1 MKLRGSIIAVF
12 FILFCN
18 LNAQDFRFHHLT
30 SEDGISQSE
39 VYAFLED
46 SRGFMWIGTLDGLN
60 RYDGYSIETYNVQYN
75 ASHSLSN
82 NTIRCLAEDHLGRIW
97 IGTNDGLNFYD
108 PISETFQQVDLSDAE
123 NKYAIWSM
131 CIANDLLLV
140 GTDEGLWRTSIGGTD
155 IHEIEDSF
163 YRIKSFSHTPDTT
176 AFVRSV
182 KKSNHGGFWILTGQK
197 VCQVVFT
204 ENALEP
210 IVIDDLDYS
219 FQSPLVN
226 MAEDLTGN
234 LWITSGTKGLAKY
247 NPITE
252 QTIIF
257 SQGGNPG
264 ATISNKCSSIT
275 IDKRGNIWI
284 GTLDMGVYFIRA
296 EDVDKEQI
304 NFNAVHHQHGKADG
318 LNSNL
323 IYSLYVSSDNI
334 LWVGTIGSGVNIYD
348 PEQKNFMN
356 YRFYNRTPEVN
367 LTNFIRSVYV
377 DQQNMLWIG
386 THNNGLFIMD
396 RQNGNFRKIGF
407 GTLSV
412 FHISKYEDNKIL
424 ICAGE
429 GLHLVELKGN
439 DLFIHDKISDE
450 YNSAFFYATRS
461 DSGVFWA
468 GSLNGLFRFTIENN
482 QFKNIKRYNK
492 ESAISISENN
502 CRVILYDQ
510 ERNQLLVGTEGGGLN
525 IISLDRE
532 HFPNSLQIYEN
543 NGRTNSLSN
552 NYIRSIIKD
561 QQNNFW
567 IGTFLGLNKMTFGP
581 EDGKP
586 NFTVYLKSDG
596 LPNNLIQSIVEDKN
610 NNLWI
615 GTNGGLSN
623 FKPGTEQFVNF
634 TTIDGLQGNEFSE
647 HAAFQTPSGEI
658 IMGGL
663 NGINAFRP
671 EQIYLNRRQPRTTV
685 TEFIL
690 YNKPVRAAE
699 KVDKRIPLPKSILVS
714 DTIILGPK
722 QKNIGFKFSAMIYPK
737 AGKVKY
743 EYILEGFD
751 EVWHSAEAMNRYAY
765 YTNLRHG
772 KYTFK
777 VRSTN
782 ADGIWQDAPKEVFV
796 HIQTPFKFTILAY
809 LIYAVILLLILFYF
823 THFTVIRYTTKNK
836 LLLEKVHN
844 EELNKLN
851 ELRTRFFINIS
862 HDLRTPLSL
871 IKGPLESILQ
881 KSITDNG
888 IKENL
893 LTIKRNVKRLSYL
906 VEQLLDVRKA
916 ESGSLA
922 PNLQR
927 EDIVQFTKQE
937 VAHFTYS
944 IKNKGLKL
952 VLNFESDTMYLSY
965 DPGMISKV
973 YFNIISNAIKFTE
986 CGEIVIGI
994 ERVSRAA
1001 PKFQAKNDFA
1011 SYMKVEVR
1019 DTGCGMSNE
1028 EQSRVFERFYQD
1040 EKKST
1045 NGYGIGLSHAKEL
1058 IEVHQGFIEVQSQE
1072 DLGTAVSFYL
1082 PERELPLELKEKRAI
1097 SSEDIYIESDVSI
1110 EENEV
1115 SEVTSGKTVLVVEDN
1130 KDMCNYIARELKTT
1144 YRVRKAYDGIS
1155 GVKIA
1160 NESIPD
1166 IIISDVM
1173 MPNMDGFELCE
1184 KIKSNLKT
1192 SHIPVILL
1200 TAKVDDET
1208 KYKGIETGADDYIP
1222 KPFEMEYLKIRIK
1235 NILKSRDQ
1243 LRKLFQNSI
1252 NLEPSAVTVTSLDE
1266 KFLSSLLQ
1274 EIEAGMS
1281 DSNFTISS
1289 LESKMRMS
1297 HANFYRKIKQLTGQ
1311 SGQEL
1316 VHSMRM
1322 KRARQILTDNR
1333 DIRVSEVAFMVG
1345 FNNPNYF
1352 STCFKKVYGFAPSD
1366 LKT

>member
-1 MKLRGSIIAVF
+1 MKQRGIIALL
-12 FILFCN
+12 LFVIQG
-18 LNAQDFRFHHLT
+18 LHAQDFRFHHLT

-60 RYDGYSIETYNVQYN
+60 RYDGYTIETYNVEYN
-75 ASHSLSN
+75 APHSLSN
-82 NTIRCLAEDHLGRIW
+82 NTIRCLAEDQLGRIW
-97 IGTNDGLNFYD
+97 IGTNDGLNYYD
-108 PISETFQQVDLSDAE
+108 PVTETIQQVNLSEGE
-123 NKYAIWSM
+123 NSYAIWSI
-131 CIANDLLLV
+131 CITNDLMLI
-140 GTDEGLWRTSIGGTD
+140 GTNEGLWRTSIGSD
-155 IHEIEDSF
+155 KIERIEDQF
-163 YRIKSFSHTPDTT
+163 YKIKQLSHFSSPN
-176 AFVRSV
+176 ALVRSMV
-182 KKSNHGGFWILTGQK
+182 KSNHGGIWILSGQS
-197 VCQVVFT
+197 VSQVVFT
-204 ENALEP
+204 EESLEP
-210 IVIDDLDYS
+210 IVIKDLDFS
-219 FQSPLVN
+219 FQSPLVQ

-234 LWITSGTKGLAKY
+234 LWVTSGNRGLLKY
-247 NPITE
+247 NPLTE
-252 QTIIF
+252 QTVIF
-257 SQGGNPG
+257 SEDSSSPES
-264 ATISNKCSSIT
+264 ISNKCSSVT

-296 EDVDKEQI
+296 EEVDNE
-304 NFNAVHHQHGKADG
+304 NFNISSVHHQPGKEDG

-323 IYSLYVSSDNI
+323 IYSLYVSSENI

-356 YRFYNRTPEVN
+356 YRFDYWSSEEH
-367 LTNFIRSVYV
+367 LTNFVRSVYV
-377 DQQNMLWIG
+377 DNRNRLWIG

-396 RQNGNFRKIGF
+396 RKDGSFRKLGF

-412 FHISKYEDNKIL
+412 FNINESEDNNLL
-424 ICAGE
+424 ICTGD
-429 GLHLVELKGN
+429 GLYLVELKGN
-439 DLFIHDKISDE
+439 EFIIHDRHSDDF
-450 YNSAFFYATRS
+450 NSAFFYSAMS
-461 DSGVFWA
+461 KPGVYWA
-468 GSLNGLFRFTIENN
+468 GSLNGMFRVTIENN
-482 QFKNIKRYNK
+482 RFQSTDIYKK
-492 ESAISISENN
+492 ETPISISENN

-510 ERNQLLVGTEGGGLN
+510 DSNQLLIGTEGGGLN
-525 IISLDRE
+525 IMILDQD
-532 HFPNSLQIYEN
+532 HFPIDVDVYEHSEQQ
-543 NGRTNSLSN
+543 NSLSN

-561 QQNNFW
+561 HEQNFW
-567 IGTFLGLNKMTFGP
+567 IGTFLGLNKITFDPTTGAP
-581 EDGKP
+581 G
-586 NFTVYLKSDG
+586 FSVYLKQDG

-610 NNLWI
+610 NDLWI

-623 FKPGTEQFVNF
+623 FKPATGKFVNF
-634 TTIDGLQGNEFSE
+634 TAIDGLQGNEFSE
-647 HAAFQTPSGEI
+647 HASFQTSTGEI

-671 EQIYLNRRQPRTTV
+671 DQIYLNRRQPKTTV

-690 YNKPVRAAE
+690 DNKPVRAME
-699 KVDKRIPLPKSILVS
+699 EVDKRIPLPQSILIS
-714 DTIILGPK
+714 DTIILAPK
-722 QKNIGFKFSAMIYPK
+722 QKNIGFQFSAMIYPK
-737 AGKVKY
+737 AEKVKY
-743 EYILEGFD
+743 EYKLEGFD
-751 EVWHSAEAMNRYAY
+751 EDWHNADAMNRYVY

-782 ADGIWQDAPKEVFV
+782 SDGIWEDAPKEIFV
-796 HIQTPFKFTILAY
+796 HIQTPFRFTILAY
-809 LIYAVILLLILFYF
+809 MIYAAIFLLILFYF

-844 EELNKLN
+844 DELNKLN

-881 KSITDNG
+881 KTNIDQG

-916 ESGSLA
+916 ESGILA
-922 PNLQR
+922 PNLQKT
-927 EDIVQFTKQE
+927 DIVNFTKQE

-952 VLNFESDTMYLSY
+952 VLNFASEKMFLSF

-986 CGEIVIGI
+986 YGEISISI
-994 ERVSRAA
+994 KRISRDELKL
-1001 PKFQAKNDFA
+1001 PLTTGFDSFIQ
-1011 SYMKVEVR
+1011 VEVK

-1028 EQSRVFERFYQD
+1028 EKARVFERFYQD

-1058 IEVHQGFIEVQSQE
+1058 IEAHQGMIEVQSEE
-1072 DLGTAVSFYL
+1072 DIGTSVFFYI
-1082 PERELPLELKEKRAI
+1082 PERDLPVELKEKGAI
-1097 SSEDIYIESDVSI
+1097 STEDIYIESDVA
-1110 EENEV
+1110 EEEKEV
-1115 SEVTSGKTVLVVEDN
+1115 SKSTSGKTILVVEDN
-1130 KDMCNYIARELKTT
+1130 KDMCNYIARELKST
-1144 YRVRKAYDGIS
+1144 YRVLKAYDGTS
-1155 GVKIA
+1155 GVKSA

-1166 IIISDVM
+1166 LIISDVM

-1184 KIKSNLKT
+1184 KIKSNIKT

-1235 NILKSRDQ
+1235 NLLKSRDQ
-1243 LRKLFQNSI
+1243 LRKLFQSSV

-1266 KFLSSLLQ
+1266 KFLSSLLE
-1274 EIEAGMS
+1274 EIEQGMP

-1316 VHSMRM
+1316 VHTMRM
-1322 KRARQILTDNR
+1322 KRAHQILTDNSN
-1333 DIRVSEVAFMVG
+1333 IRVSEVAFMVG

-1352 STCFKKVYGFAPSD
+1352 STCFKKAYGVAPSD
-1366 LKT
+1366 LKS